1 MKVAHITSGVRG
13 LASYALNLYNYFD
26 QQPGQDVENL
36 IISSAKWR
44 KQPIPVFE
52 LDHFLI
58 GKVLPWPKKV
68 KQAEDKL
75 LEFKPDILHHHHPA
89 GRLDFYI
96 AKFKNKLNVP
106 MICTVHM
113 SVGSRKYFVD
123 KVMNGF
129 FLAVRSQVSQADVY
143 VAISKFV
150 KKQLEEMGGV
160 PKERI
165 VLLYAGV
172 DENIFKPIPRV
183 QHDTLEI
190 TFVGQIMLEKGIDML
205 IDVVIELAK
214 TKKVRLN
221 IVGDGNF
228 KSVLQ
233 AKTQNNPEINW
244 VGYLSGQDKVAEFYA
259 KSDVVVLPNRWDEAF
274 SYIPLESMACG
285 TAIIASRVGGNAE
298 AIIEGETGLLF
309 NVGDQVELGRLLRN
323 TKMEQFWEMGQ
334 KGRQHVLENFT
345 LDRFGAKYRSLYDNL
360 LTDPDHIRQID

>member
-1 MKVAHITSGVRG
+1 MKVAHINPGVRG
-13 LASYALNLYNYFD
+13 LASYALNLYNYFAKAD
-26 QQPGQDVENL
+26 DVNNL

-44 KQPIPVFE
+44 KQPIPVVE

-58 GKVLPWPKKV
+58 GKVLPWPKRV
-68 KQAEDKL
+68 KQAEEKL
-75 LEFKPDILHHHHPA
+75 LDFKPDILHHHHPS

-96 AKFKNKLNVP
+96 AKFKRKLNVP
-106 MICTVHM
+106 MVCTVHM

-143 VAISKFV
+143 VAISQFV

-172 DENIFKPIPRV
+172 DEKIFKPIDRTP
-183 QHDTLEI
+183 HDTLEVA
-190 TFVGQIMLEKGIDML
+190 FVGQIMHEKGVDLL
-205 IDVVIELAK
+205 INAVIELAK
-214 TKKVRLN
+214 TRKIRLS
-221 IVGDGNF
+221 IIGDGNF
-228 KSVLQ
+228 KSILQ
-233 AKTQNNPEINW
+233 SRTQNNPEIIW

-274 SYIPLESMACG
+274 SYIPLEAMSSG

-298 AIIEGETGLLF
+298 AIIESETGLLF
-309 NVGDQVELGRLLRN
+309 NVGDEVELLRLLRD
-323 TKMEQFWEMGQ
+323 TEMETFWEMGR
-334 KGRQHVLENFT
+334 KGREHVLKHFT
-345 LDRFGAKYRSLYDNL
+345 LDQFGAKYHSLYENL
-360 LTDPDHIRQID
+360 LTDPQNIRQID